1 MVQPKRA
8 SVINEIRPELAVPRY
23 DSVGSAAPYLG
34 RCMPPGAGVTE
45 DEISIGG
52 VDLADPGTYELGMPY
67 EAFRELRRRAP
78 VAWHPYKDGPGFLAL
93 TGYDEVQAVSRDSAM
108 WSSQATGVSYEIS
121 PADESAIGLIMLQ
134 MDPPRH
140 TEFRKLI
147 NKGFTP
153 RQVTRLNDHIAD
165 MARQIVDDVI
175 ERGECD
181 FVDEVAGA
189 LPSYVI
195 AEMLGIPLDDG
206 RRLYELSDIMN
217 RGYVVGDSTIEQAIT
232 QMFQYGTELA
242 ARKRTDPGDDIATSL
257 LHAEVDG
264 QSLTDFE
271 FNLFF
276 VLLMN
281 AGGDTTRN
289 LVAAGIL
296 ALMQHPAERQRLEA
310 DPSLMPS
317 AIEEMLRYT
326 SPVTVFVRTAT
337 KDTELHGIPIKV
349 GERAAMFYPSA
360 NRDESRFADP
370 DRFDIGRAP
379 NPHLAFGGGGTHFCL
394 GANLARVEASA
405 IIPEVLSRM
414 NDLELAGPVE
424 RTRSNL
430 ISGIHSM
437 PVRFK
442 PARRLTRRSQNA
454 ALP

>member
-1 MVQPKRA
+1 
-8 SVINEIRPELAVPRY
+8 
-23 DSVGSAAPYLG
+23 
-34 RCMPPGAGVTE
+34 VTE
-45 DEISIGG
+45 DAISIGG
-52 VDLADPGTYELGMPY
+52 VDLADPGTYVSGVPY
-67 EAFRELRRRAP
+67 EAFRELRLRAP

-93 TGYDEVQAVSRDSAM
+93 TGYDEVQAVSRDSAT
-108 WSSQATGVSYEIS
+108 WSSQAKGVSYEIS
-121 PADESAIGLIMLQ
+121 PEDESSLGLMMLQ

-153 RQVTRLNDHIAD
+153 RHVARLNDHIAD

-175 ERGECD
+175 EQGECD
-181 FVDEVAGA
+181 FVDDVAGA

-195 AEMLGIPLDDG
+195 AEMLGIPLADG
-206 RRLYELSDIMN
+206 RRLYELVEILTS
-217 RGYVVGDSTIEQAIT
+217 GYVVGDSAIEQAVT

-242 ARKRTDPGDDIATSL
+242 ARKRADPGDDIATSL
-257 LHAEVDG
+257 LQAEVDG
-264 QSLTDFE
+264 QSLTDLE

-276 VLLMN
+276 ILLMN

-326 SPVTVFVRTAT
+326 SPVIEFVRTAT
-337 KDTELHGIPIKV
+337 RDTELRGIAIKA

-414 NDLELAGPVE
+414 NGLELAGPVE

-430 ISGIHSM
+430 INGIHSM
-437 PVRFK
+437 PIRFT
-442 PARRLTRRSQNA
+442 PARRLAARS
-454 ALP
+454 

>member
-1 MVQPKRA
+1 
-8 SVINEIRPELAVPRY
+8 
-23 DSVGSAAPYLG
+23 
-34 RCMPPGAGVTE
+34 VTE
-45 DEISIGG
+45 DAISIGG
-52 VDLADPGTYELGMPY
+52 VDLADPHTYESGMPY

-78 VAWHPYKDGPGFLAL
+78 VAWHPYHEGSGFLAL
-93 TGYDEVQAVSRDSAM
+93 TGYDEVLAVSRDSTT
-108 WSSQATGVSYEIS
+108 WSSETSGVHFDVPGPQD
-121 PADESAIGLIMLQ
+121 PADSRGVLMLT

-140 TEFRKLI
+140 TALRKLV

-153 RQVTRLNDHIAD
+153 RQVAKLNSRITD

-181 FVDEVAGA
+181 FVKDVAGA

-195 AEMLGIPLDDG
+195 AELLGIPLDDG
-206 RRLYELSDIMN
+206 YRLYEL
-217 RGYVVGDSTIEQAIT
+217 TEIT
-232 QMFQYGTELA
+232 NLGFIHEARVAEAGMQIFSYAAELA
-242 ARKRTDPGDDIATSL
+242 ARKRTQPGDDIATSL

-264 QSLTDFE
+264 QRLTDLE
-271 FNLFF
+271 FNFF
-276 VLLMN
+276 FILLLN

-296 ALMQHPAERQRLEA
+296 ALMQHPVDRQRLAA
-310 DPSLMPS
+310 DASLMPT

-337 KDTELHGIPIKV
+337 KDTELRGIPVKA

-360 NRDESRFADP
+360 NRDESRFGDP

-405 IIPEVLSRM
+405 IISEVLSRM
-414 NDLELAGPVE
+414 NGLELAGPVE

-430 ISGIHSM
+430 INGIRSM
-437 PVRFK
+437 PVRFT
-442 PARRLTRRSQNA
+442 PAQRLA
-454 ALP
+454 AR

>member
-1 MVQPKRA
+1 
-8 SVINEIRPELAVPRY
+8 
-23 DSVGSAAPYLG
+23 
-34 RCMPPGAGVTE
+34 VTE
-45 DEISIGG
+45 DAISIGG
-52 VDLADPGTYELGMPY
+52 VDLADPGTYVSGMPY
-67 EAFRELRRRAP
+67 EAFRELRLQAP
-78 VAWHPYKDGPGFLAL
+78 VAWHPYKNGPGFLAL
-93 TGYDEVQAVSRDSAM
+93 TGYDEVQAVSRDSAT
-108 WSSQATGVSYEIS
+108 WSSQAKGVSYEIS
-121 PADESAIGLIMLQ
+121 PEDESSLGLMMLQ

-140 TEFRKLI
+140 TKFRKLI

-153 RQVTRLNDHIAD
+153 RHVTRLNDHIAD

-181 FVDEVAGA
+181 FVDDVAGA

-195 AEMLGIPLDDG
+195 AEMLGIPLEDG
-206 RRLYELSDIMN
+206 RRLYELTAILTS
-217 RGYVVGDSTIEQAIT
+217 GYVVGDSVIEQAVT

-242 ARKRTDPGDDIATSL
+242 ARKRADPGDDIATSL

-264 QSLTDFE
+264 QSLTDLE
-271 FNLFF
+271 FNWFF
-276 VLLMN
+276 ILLMN

-296 ALMQHPAERQRLEA
+296 ALMQHPAERARLEA
-310 DPSLMPS
+310 DPSLLPT
-317 AIEEMLRYT
+317 AVEELLRYV
-326 SPVTVFVRTAT
+326 SPVISFVRTAT
-337 KDTELHGIPIKV
+337 KDTELRGIPVKA
-349 GERAAMFYPSA
+349 GERAAMFFPSA

-414 NDLELAGPVE
+414 NGLELAGPVE

-430 ISGIHSM
+430 INGIHSM
-437 PVRFK
+437 PIRFT
-442 PARRLTRRSQNA
+442 PAGRLA
-454 ALP
+454 AWS

>member
-1 MVQPKRA
+1 
-8 SVINEIRPELAVPRY
+8 
-23 DSVGSAAPYLG
+23 
-34 RCMPPGAGVTE
+34 VTE
-45 DEISIGG
+45 NAISIGG
-52 VDLADPGTYELGMPY
+52 VDLADPDTYKSGVPY
-67 EAFRELRRRAP
+67 EAFRELRLRAP

-93 TGYDEVQAVSRDSAM
+93 TGYDEVQAVSRDSAT
-108 WSSQATGVSYEIS
+108 WSSQAKGVMFHVPPLEQVAPVMIY
-121 PADESAIGLIMLQ
+121 

-140 TEFRKLI
+140 TALRKLI

-153 RQVTRLNDHIAD
+153 RQVARLNDHITD
-165 MARQIVDDVI
+165 MAQQIVDDVI

-181 FVDEVAGA
+181 FVDDVAGA

-195 AEMLGIPLDDG
+195 AEILGIPLDDG
-206 RRLYELSDIMN
+206 RRLYELTEILHT
-217 RGYVVGDSTIEQAIT
+217 GFVGDGANEQAMM

-242 ARKRTDPGDDIATSL
+242 ARKRVEPGDDIATSL
-257 LHAEVDG
+257 LHAEIDG
-264 QSLTDFE
+264 HSLTDFE

-276 VLLMN
+276 TLLID

-296 ALMQHPAERQRLEA
+296 ALLQHPAERQRLEA

-326 SPVTVFVRTAT
+326 SPVTVFLRTAT
-337 KDTELHGIPIKV
+337 KDTELCGVPVKA
-349 GERAAMFYPSA
+349 GDRAAMFYPSA

-394 GANLARVEASA
+394 GANLARVEAAA

-424 RTRSNL
+424 RLRSNL
-430 ISGIHSM
+430 INGIRSM
-437 PVRFK
+437 PVRFTS
-442 PARRLTRRSQNA
+442 AQRLAS
-454 ALP
+454 LS